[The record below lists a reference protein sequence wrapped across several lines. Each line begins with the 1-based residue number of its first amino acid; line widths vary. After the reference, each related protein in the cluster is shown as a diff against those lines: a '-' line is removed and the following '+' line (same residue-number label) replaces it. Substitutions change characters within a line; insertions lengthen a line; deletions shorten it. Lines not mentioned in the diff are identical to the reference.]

1 MDVGSGSLVGMRV
14 LPQDVPSADN
24 VDDDGETSESDNAD
38 DVEEVEIQ
46 GPSIVVITKS
56 GLGKRLAIAQIRKNK
71 SRTGKGVKILKLK
84 VGDALADTVV
94 VEDTGKV
101 KDVVVSTANGQVVRI
116 PLHNVPSF
124 RSRITRGNS
133 LIRVKDGDVVA
144 GATILHQS
152 D

>member
-1 MDVGSGSLVGMRV
+1 MDVGAGSLVGMRV

-24 VDDDGETSESDNAD
+24 GDDGEISESDNAD

-84 VGDALADTVV
+84 AGDALADAVV

-101 KDVVVSTANGQVVRI
+101 KDVVVSTANGQVFRI
-116 PLHNVPSF
+116 PLQNVPSF

-144 GATILHQS
+144 GATILQQS